1 MRHSGLSA
9 VGSSADADIA
19 GKIFKLSLT
28 APDRLRLDLTAR
40 LQFAH
45 SPRVN
50 GLNHICGICRE
61 IIR

>member
-1 MRHSGLSA
+1 MVHSHWAGC
-9 VGSSADADIA
+9 SADRDNA
-19 GKIFKLSLT
+19 GKIFKCSLT
-28 APDRLRLDLTAR
+28 GRAVLRVGLTAR
-40 LQFAH
+40 VEFAH